1 MSSATVVSKMQLRS
15 GIGLCGVALVAMA
28 MTMTMMLWT
37 PVSADSASSLGP
49 ELTPPHTLG
58 TRITMN
64 ILYCYSCGYRKVFED
79 YAGIIQQKYP
89 EISVYGSNY
98 EPPGVKMYLSRFI
111 GVAKM
116 LLILCIL
123 SNTQIFGI
131 FNRAPPPWWTW
142 CMENKLYACMMLFF
156 LSNTIEGQLV
166 SSGAFEISLN
176 DIPVWSKLETGRIP
190 HPPEL
195 FLIID
200 NTLNF
205 STDDTVKEGFVK

>member
-1 MSSATVVSKMQLRS
+1 MIPRNKKVYTAIETSKFQ
-15 GIGLCGVALVAMA
+15 
-28 MTMTMMLWT
+28 
-37 PVSADSASSLGP
+37 
-49 ELTPPHTLG
+49 
-58 TRITMN
+58 
-64 ILYCYSCGYRKVFED
+64 
-79 YAGIIQQKYP
+79 
-89 EISVYGSNY
+89 
-98 EPPGVKMYLSRFI
+98 

-131 FNRAPPPWWTW
+131 FNRAPSPWWSW
-142 CMENKLYACMMLFF
+142 CMQNKLYACMMIFF

-205 STDDTVKEGFVK
+205 STDDTIKEGFVKWNVTLNYFSFCLSFPLP